1 MIPTTCA
8 LLSPRRPMD
17 VAAVSV
23 TDHNGQQG
31 SGSPAGVGLV
41 VATGEGDGTAAGEG
55 DWEGGG
61 GGDGEVDGVPGTHC
75 Q

>member
-1 MIPTTCA
+1 MN
-8 LLSPRRPMD
+8 
-17 VAAVSV
+17 VASISV
-23 TDHNGQQG
+23 AEHNGQQETD
-31 SGSPAGVGLV
+31 SPAGEGLV

>member
-1 MIPTTCA
+1 MA
-8 LLSPRRPMD
+8 E
-17 VAAVSV
+17 
-23 TDHNGQQG
+23 HNGQQETD
-31 SGSPAGVGLV
+31 SPAGEGLV

-61 GGDGEVDGVPGTHC
+61 GGDGEIDGVPGTHC